1 METLYALAF
10 YFKKGIGLKTIKK
23 FIDKY
28 GSFEAA
34 SKAEGLDL
42 KGELLRAEKEIK
54 TAEKLGVKLFPLTGK
69 GYPPILKKI
78 SSPPPVLYVKG
89 KLDFNNS
96 MAVSIVGSRRCS
108 SYGRK
113 IAYQLASFLSSNG
126 VPVIS
131 GLAYGIDTAAHK
143 GAVESK
149 GVTYAVLGCGID
161 VNYPSG
167 NSSLRE
173 IIVDSGGALISEF
186 PFGTSPSRENF
197 PRRNRII
204 SGLSVATVVVEA
216 NENSGALITAGF
228 ALDEGRDVFAVPA
241 NIDSV
246 FSKGSNKLLKEG
258 AVPLVEFE
266 DIFEEIPYLR
276 KRRDKAYQREIDEK
290 FQPIVDVLL
299 KGDAH
304 IDKIVA
310 ESGLPY
316 CEVITL
322 LFELEAEGVV
332 KSDGNR
338 YFLIQG
344 GNFEKGRD

>member
-23 FIDKY
+23 LIDKY

-34 SKAEGLDL
+34 YKAERLDL
-42 KGELLRAEKEIK
+42 KEELIWAEREVK
-54 TAEKLGVKLFPLTGK
+54 TAERFGVKLLPFTEK
-69 GYPPILKKI
+69 EYPSILKKI
-78 SSPPPVLYVKG
+78 SSPPPILYVKG
-89 KLDFNNS
+89 NLDNS
-96 MAVSIVGSRRCS
+96 MAVSIVGSRKCS

-126 VPVIS
+126 VPVVS

-143 GAVESK
+143 GAVETK

-161 VNYPSG
+161 VDYPSG
-167 NSSLRE
+167 NSSLKE
-173 IIVDSGGALISEF
+173 MIIDSGGAIISEF

-204 SGLSVATVVVEA
+204 SGLSVATIVVEA

-266 DIFEEIPYLR
+266 DVFKEIPYL
-276 KRRDKAYQREIDEK
+276 KKEIDKTHQKDIDEK

-304 IDKIVA
+304 IDKIVV

-322 LFELEAEGVV
+322 LFELEAEGIV
-332 KSDGNR
+332 KSDGSR
-338 YFLIQG
+338 YFLIHG
-344 GNFEKGRD
+344 GSFEKGRD

>member
-34 SKAEGLDL
+34 FKAERLDL
-42 KGELLRAEKEIK
+42 KEELLRAEKEIE
-54 TAEKLGVKLFPLTGK
+54 TAERLGVKLFPLTGK
-69 GYPPILKKI
+69 EYPPILKKI

-89 KLDFNNS
+89 KIDKS
-96 MAVSIVGSRRCS
+96 MAVSIVGSRKCS

-126 VPVIS
+126 VPVVS

-167 NSSLRE
+167 NSNLRE
-173 IIVDSGGALISEF
+173 MIVNYGGALISEF

-266 DIFEEIPYLR
+266 DIFDEIPYLR
-276 KRRDKAYQREIDEK
+276 KGRDKTYQREIDEK

-332 KSDGNR
+332 KSDGSR

-344 GNFEKGRD
+344 GSFEKGRN

>member
-1 METLYALAF
+1 MEILYALAF

-23 FIDKY
+23 LIDRY
-28 GSFEAA
+28 GSFEIAFK
-34 SKAEGLDL
+34 SGEFDL
-42 KGELLRAEKEIK
+42 REELLRAEKEIK
-54 TAEKLGVKLFPLTGK
+54 KAQTLGVKIVPFTEK
-69 GYPPILKKI
+69 AYPSILKKI
-78 SSPPPVLYVKG
+78 SAPPLVLYIKG
-89 KLDFNNS
+89 EIKDGFS
-96 MAVSIVGSRRCS
+96 ISIVGSRKCS

-113 IAYQLASFLSSNG
+113 IAYQLASFLVSHG
-126 VPVIS
+126 VSVVS

-161 VNYPSG
+161 INYPSG
-167 NSSLRE
+167 NRNLRE
-173 IIVDSGGALISEF
+173 RILEEGGALISEF
-186 PFGTSPSRENF
+186 PFGTPPSKENF

-228 ALDEGRDVFAVPA
+228 ALEQGRDVFVVPG

-246 FSKGSNKLLKEG
+246 FSRGSNRLLKEG
-258 AVPLVEFE
+258 ATPIVDFE
-266 DIFEEIPYLR
+266 DIFEELPYL
-276 KRRDKAYQREIDEK
+276 KTEENHHCGINDK
-290 FQPIVDVLL
+290 FQPIIDVLL

-310 ESGLPY
+310 KSGLPY

-322 LFELEAEGVV
+322 LFELESEGVIR
-332 KSDGNR
+332 SDGNR
-338 YFLIQG
+338 YFLVKG
-344 GNFEKGRD
+344 GNFAKGGS

>member
-1 METLYALAF
+1 MEILYALAF

-23 FIDKY
+23 LIDRY
-28 GSFEAA
+28 GSFEIAFK
-34 SKAEGLDL
+34 SGEFDL
-42 KGELLRAEKEIK
+42 REELLRAEKEIK
-54 TAEKLGVKLFPLTGK
+54 KAQTSGVKIVSFTEK
-69 GYPPILKKI
+69 AYPSILKKI
-78 SSPPPVLYVKG
+78 SAPPPVLYIKG
-89 KLDFNNS
+89 EIKDGFS
-96 MAVSIVGSRRCS
+96 ISIVGSRKCS

-113 IAYQLASFLSSNG
+113 IAYQLASFLVSHG
-126 VPVIS
+126 VSVVS

-161 VNYPSG
+161 IDYPSG
-167 NSSLRE
+167 NRNLRE
-173 IIVDSGGALISEF
+173 RILEEGGALISEF
-186 PFGTSPSRENF
+186 PFGTPPSKENF

-228 ALDEGRDVFAVPA
+228 ALEQGRDVFVVPG

-246 FSKGSNKLLKEG
+246 FSRGSNRLLKEG
-258 AVPLVEFE
+258 ATPIVDFE
-266 DIFEEIPYLR
+266 DIFEELPYL
-276 KRRDKAYQREIDEK
+276 KTEENHHCGIDDK
-290 FQPIVDVLL
+290 FQPIIDVLL

-322 LFELEAEGVV
+322 LFELESEGVIR
-332 KSDGNR
+332 SDGNR
-338 YFLIQG
+338 YFLVKG
-344 GNFEKGRD
+344 GNFAKGGS